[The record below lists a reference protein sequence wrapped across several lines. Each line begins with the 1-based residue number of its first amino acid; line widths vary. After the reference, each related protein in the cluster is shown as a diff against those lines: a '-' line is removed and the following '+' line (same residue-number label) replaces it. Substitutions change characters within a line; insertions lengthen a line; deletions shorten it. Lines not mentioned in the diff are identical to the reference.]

1 MRQKQP
7 AFDRERLQPAIRKS
21 ICTGEQTAGFLDRQ
35 TGRFCEDRLLRS
47 EKKAICRKR
56 KTGWPAPR
64 SEVEPFS
71 FG

>member
-35 TGRFCEDRLLRS
+35 TGRFCADRLLRS
-47 EKKAICRKR
+47 EKDRRQFCRDW
-56 KTGWPAPR
+56 GIEA
-64 SEVEPFS
+64 SELREIF
-71 FG
+71 